1 MKSIFKIIFTVN
13 LISISLE
20 VVIAQTNFVVPSN
33 VTNDRFYSDLIQG
46 VIRLELSFGFENGG
60 NNRYRFSLKQLKN

>member
-20 VVIAQTNFVVPSN
+20 VVIAQTNFVVPNN

-46 VIRLELSFGFENGG
+46 VIRPELSFGLRMVAIIDIDLVLNC
-60 NNRYRFSLKQLKN
+60 